1 MPRDPDNRFDAEP
14 IRQGRVILRERWQR
28 IVFAAGLVGCAVLVL
43 LAAGYLHVI
52 G

>member
-14 IRQGRVILRERWQR
+14 IRQGRIILRARWQR

-43 LAAGYLHVI
+43 LGVVVS
-52 G
+52 